1 MLVKI
6 CGITRVEDAASA
18 VEQGANAIGFIFWPR
33 SARYIEPARARAIVR
48 ELPAFVTAVG
58 VFVNASA
65 DEINAAADTAELGA
79 VQLHGDE
86 TPEIVPL
93 LARPVVKALGRIEVE
108 RIDDWPS
115 QVRLLVDADDREQRG
130 GTGKRA
136 DWTAASALAR
146 RRPILLAGGLSPA
159 NVEAAIAAVSPYG
172 IDVSSGVEDAPGLKN
187 PEKIQ
192 ALFEAVRRATRA

>member
-1 MLVKI
+1 
-6 CGITRVEDAASA
+6 
-18 VEQGANAIGFIFWPR
+18 
-33 SARYIEPARARAIVR
+33 
-48 ELPAFVTAVG
+48 
-58 VFVNASA
+58 VNASA

-93 LARPVVKALGRIEVE
+93 LARPVVKALGRIEAE

-115 QVRLLVDADDREQRG
+115 QVRLLVDADDRDQRG

-136 DWTAASALAR
+136 DWKAASALAR

-172 IDVSSGVEDAPGLKN
+172 IDVSSGVEDAPGVKN